1 MFRNHRTL
9 EEEKVESSQK
19 ITPYESYSTN
29 INIDNIDNIENN
41 TPSIINQNN
50 AINSSTIKTESNNG
64 KNSFKRS
71 FDGSLNNKKE
81 EDINKSKPNT
91 NIRSNNTLNHQTI
104 NNKVFKT
111 INITNKNPKKNI
123 LFRNQNLNLKLV
135 TLNKDEL
142 YNAFIFFQSL
152 ISRDEND
159 NINNVDYIKNK
170 LFEFASTKK
179 HNFFSETIEYNDNFD
194 ENENISDIQNYM
206 PIYYKSDRNPIIN
219 SNANEENNIN
229 LIKNYSFSYS
239 NNSKNKILRNNTRN
253 SLSRNMKNTIKSNSQ
268 IFNEY
273 LLIDGKMKDK
283 TLSPEKSKSFHHNYS
298 FDIRNKEKTELS
310 FNSIHEKDKT
320 KDKCIEIEN
329 NDILKYYN
337 NYNINSTCDFN
348 SYRKELEHTSP
359 LDNRLYKERI
369 LGKNFKKYTIEEDS
383 AFGPSSQ
390 KIKKLK
396 RFDSAYNSTK
406 RKANCIDLEDS
417 KIKKYLSKNNL
428 INEKI
433 IISPTKSNVYK
444 DINSE
449 NKKNK
454 YNLESKQ
461 PENVIHEI
469 KVNKKKSL
477 NNKEQLI
484 GEKIKELNDEIKKFK
499 EERNKVTL
507 LKEEY
512 EKLQTKLLKDIKD
525 FNIKKNI
532 YQKNN
537 KGDFDKFKGV
547 SQTETK
553 LIMSITQHN
562 QSLIVSNNKKKE
574 IIKLLKSRISELENI
589 IKVKNNDENNKK
601 IFQKVYELNKNFES
615 EHINIFT
622 KKNKNTKKK
631 NDESYLLKR
640 ARFNLKKNIGSNS
653 SEKIKRN
660 KFNNETINQTINNNI
675 NRYFDISLNKNMLKV
690 NNKKIMNISYN
701 QQNIKNNILNS
712 RLVNNNNPNINF
724 KKFYNNFNSNQNL
737 IKKSVLN
744 NNINSTSINN
754 RNNSINT
761 ALLNNQKVDKEV
773 YHTNLNIYEKLINKQ
788 REKDKNSKKININ
801 INSERDLYTKKKSV
815 KELKI
820 DILEKNRIKYDK
832 GKKFNLN
839 FNISDTKSSIKK
851 YQKSQGKSLIT
862 NRLESKNDASKKK
875 ANLNILNSS
884 KVKPKNYS
892 NNKKNTNV
900 IRSLTRNTTTIAE
913 IDKCK
918 DLKETNNSLDNQE
931 INKTVKTSINNK
943 CLNNN
948 INDNI
953 EEGTIFSEEEEN
965 DKLGYDFIIPEKYKN
980 YNGEITNTID
990 NDGKIINI
998 YDDNKKEIIFKSGVR
1013 KEIYIDGYQLIHF
1026 PNGDIKQKFVGKEE
1040 KIVYYYKDTSTVQ
1053 TTFKSGLNVFKF
1065 SNGQI
1070 EKHYPDGSRFIIYA
1084 NGIKRKMS
1092 KNGKEEM
1099 IIPEEQNKVNNEEN
1113 NKENENHKDN
1123 ELYDSRNVDKI
1134 EEFNSEKNINN
1145 KNDLLLSFIDIEQDD
1160 KK

>member
-9 EEEKVESSQK
+9 EEEKVGSSQK
-19 ITPYESYSTN
+19 IIPYESYSTN
-29 INIDNIDNIENN
+29 INIDNLDNIENN
-41 TPSIINQNN
+41 TQSTINQINV
-50 AINSSTIKTESNNG
+50 INSSTIQTDSNIG
-64 KNSFKRS
+64 KNPFKRS

-81 EDINKSKPNT
+81 EDINKSKPNI
-91 NIRSNNTLNHQTI
+91 NMRSNKTLNHQTI

-111 INITNKNPKKNI
+111 INIENKMPKKTI
-123 LFRNQNLNLKLV
+123 LLRNQNLNLKLV

-159 NINNVDYIKNK
+159 NLNNIDYIKNK
-170 LFEFASTKK
+170 LFEFVSTKK
-179 HNFFSETIEYNDNFD
+179 HNFLSETIEYNDNFD

-206 PIYYKSDRNPIIN
+206 PIYYKSDRDPIIN
-219 SNANEENNIN
+219 NNVHEENNNN
-229 LIKNYSFSYS
+229 LIKSYSFSYS
-239 NNSKNKILRNNTRN
+239 TNSKNKLFSNNMRN

-273 LLIDGKMKDK
+273 LLIDGKMKEK

-298 FDIRNKEKTELS
+298 FDLRNKEKNELS
-310 FNSIHEKDKT
+310 FNSIQEKDKT

-337 NYNINSTCDFN
+337 NYNINCTCDFN

-369 LGKNFKKYTIEEDS
+369 FGKNFKKYTIEEDS
-383 AFGPSSQ
+383 PFVHSTQ
-390 KIKKLK
+390 KVKKLK
-396 RFDSAYNSTK
+396 KFDSANSTIK
-406 RKANCIDLEDS
+406 RKENCIDIEGS

-433 IISPTKSNVYK
+433 IISPTKSNAYK
-444 DINSE
+444 SINSE

-469 KVNKKKSL
+469 KVNKKKTL

-537 KGDFDKFKGV
+537 KGELDKFKGV
-547 SQTETK
+547 SQSETK

-574 IIKLLKSRISELENI
+574 IIKLLKSRIYELENI
-589 IKVKNNDENNKK
+589 IKVKNNDENHKK
-601 IFQKVYELNKNFES
+601 IYQKMYELNKNFES

-622 KKNKNTKKK
+622 KKNKNIKKK

-640 ARFNLKKNIGSNS
+640 ARLNLKKNIECNS

-660 KFNNETINQTINNNI
+660 KLNNETINQTINNNI
-675 NRYFDISLNKNMLKV
+675 NRYFDSNINKNMFKV
-690 NNKKIMNISYN
+690 SNKKIMNISYN
-701 QQNIKNNILNS
+701 QQNIKSNILNS
-712 RLVNNNNPNINF
+712 RLVSNNNPNNNF

-737 IKKSVLN
+737 IKKSYLN

-761 ALLNNQKVDKEV
+761 PLLNNQKVDNED
-773 YHTNLNIYEKLINKQ
+773 YHTNLYIYEKLINKQ

-820 DILEKNRIKYDK
+820 DILEKNRNKYEK
-832 GKKFNLN
+832 GKKLNLN
-839 FNISDTKSSIKK
+839 FNISETKNNIKK
-851 YQKSQGKSLIT
+851 YQKSQGKNLIT
-862 NRLESKNDASKKK
+862 NRLESKNDISKKK

-884 KVKPKNYS
+884 KAKPKNYS
-892 NNKKNTNV
+892 NNKNSNV
-900 IRSLTRNTTTIAE
+900 IRTLTRNTATTAE
-913 IDKCK
+913 IDKIDKIK
-918 DLKETNNSLDNQE
+918 DLKETNNSLDNHE

-943 CLNNN
+943 FLNNN
-948 INDNI
+948 DNI
-953 EEGTIFSEEEEN
+953 DDGTIFSDEEEN
-965 DKLGYDFIIPEKYKN
+965 DKLGYDFVIPEKYKN

-1013 KEIYIDGYQLIHF
+1013 KEIYTDGYQLIHF
-1026 PNGDIKQKFVGKEE
+1026 PNGDIKQKYAGERE
-1040 KIVYYYKDTSTVQ
+1040 KIVYFYKDTNTVQ

-1099 IIPEEQNKVNNEEN
+1099 IIPEEQNKAKNEEN
-1113 NKENENHKDN
+1113 NKVNDNNDNILNDIKNNDKNED
-1123 ELYDSRNVDKI
+1123 I
-1134 EEFNSEKNINN
+1134 NSEKDIDDKNN
-1145 KNDLLLSFIDIEQDD
+1145 LLLSFMDIEQDN

>member
-1 MFRNHRTL
+1 MFRNRRTL

-19 ITPYESYSTN
+19 IIPYESYSTN
-29 INIDNIDNIENN
+29 INIDNLENN
-41 TPSIINQNN
+41 VQSIINPNN
-50 AINSSTIKTESNNG
+50 ELNSSTIKTESNIG

-71 FDGSLNNKKE
+71 FDGNLNNKKE
-81 EDINKSKPNT
+81 EDINKSKQNA
-91 NIRSNNTLNHQTI
+91 NLCSNKILNNQNI
-104 NNKVFKT
+104 NNKIFKT
-111 INITNKNPKKNI
+111 INITNKSNKVPKKNI
-123 LFRNQNLNLKLV
+123 LIREQNLNLKLV

-159 NINNVDYIKNK
+159 NLNNVDYIKNK
-170 LFEFASTKK
+170 LFEFTSTKK
-179 HNFFSETIEYNDNFD
+179 HNFFSETIEFNDNFE

-206 PIYYKSDRNPIIN
+206 PIYYKSDRDPIIN
-219 SNANEENNIN
+219 NANEENNTN
-229 LIKNYSFSYS
+229 LIKSYSFCYS
-239 NNSKNKILRNNTRN
+239 SNIKNKIFSYNARN

-298 FDIRNKEKTELS
+298 FDIRNKEKNELS
-310 FNSIHEKDKT
+310 FNSIQEKDKT

-329 NDILKYYN
+329 TDILKYYN
-337 NYNINSTCDFN
+337 NYNINCTCDFN

-359 LDNRLYKERI
+359 FDSRLYKERI
-369 LGKNFKKYTIEEDS
+369 FGKNFKKYTIEEDS
-383 AFGPSSQ
+383 ALESCSQ

-396 RFDSAYNSTK
+396 RFDSANSTTK
-406 RKANCIDLEDS
+406 RQNNCIDIEGS

-433 IISPTKSNVYK
+433 IISPTKSNIIK
-444 DINSE
+444 NINSE

-454 YNLESKQ
+454 FNLESKQ

-484 GEKIKELNDEIKKFK
+484 GEKIKELNAEIKKFK

-532 YQKNN
+532 YQKSN
-537 KGDFDKFKGV
+537 KGELDKFKGV

-574 IIKLLKSRISELENI
+574 IIKLLKSRIYELENI
-589 IKVKNNDENNKK
+589 IKVKNNDENHKK
-601 IFQKVYELNKNFES
+601 IFKKIYELNKNFES
-615 EHINIFT
+615 EHVNIFT
-622 KKNKNTKKK
+622 KKNKNIKKK

-640 ARFNLKKNIGSNS
+640 ARFNLKKNLESNS

-660 KFNNETINQTINNNI
+660 KLNNETINQTINNNNI
-675 NRYFDISLNKNMLKV
+675 NRYFDNNINKNMFKLN

-712 RLVNNNNPNINF
+712 RLVNNNNSNNNF
-724 KKFYNNFNSNQNL
+724 KKYYNNFNSNQNL
-737 IKKSVLN
+737 IKKSYLN

-754 RNNSINT
+754 RNNSINAT
-761 ALLNNQKVDKEV
+761 LLSNQKNENEV
-773 YHTNLNIYEKLINKQ
+773 YHTNLYIYEKLINKQ
-788 REKDKNSKKININ
+788 REKDKNNKKININ

-820 DILEKNRIKYDK
+820 DLLEKNRNKFDK
-832 GKKFNLN
+832 GKKLNLN
-839 FNISDTKSSIKK
+839 FNISDTKNSIKK
-851 YQKSQGKSLIT
+851 YQKSQGKNLIT

-875 ANLNILNSS
+875 TNLNILNSS
-884 KVKPKNYS
+884 KAKPKNYS
-892 NNKKNTNV
+892 NNKKSSNG

-913 IDKCK
+913 IDKSK
-918 DLKETNNSLDNQE
+918 DLKEVNNSLDNQE

-948 INDNI
+948 DNI
-953 EEGTIFSEEEEN
+953 GEGTNFNDEGEN
-965 DKLGYDFIIPEKYKN
+965 DKLGYDFVIPEKYKN

-998 YDDNKKEIIFKSGVR
+998 YSDNKKEIIFKSGVR
-1013 KEIYIDGYQLIHF
+1013 KEIYTDGYQLIHF
-1026 PNGDIKQKFVGKEE
+1026 PNGDMKQKFVGKGE
-1040 KIVYYYKDTSTVQ
+1040 KIVYYYKDTNTVQ

-1070 EKHYPDGSRFIIYA
+1070 EKHYPDGARFIIYA

-1099 IIPEEQNKVNNEEN
+1099 IIPEEQNKVKNEEN
-1113 NKENENHKDN
+1113 NKENESNNDN
-1123 ELYDSRNVDKI
+1123 LLNDSKTNDKKEDI
-1134 EEFNSEKNINN
+1134 NNENNIND
-1145 KNDLLLSFIDIEQDD
+1145 KNSLLLSFIDIEEDD

>member
-19 ITPYESYSTN
+19 IIPYENYSTN

-41 TPSIINQNN
+41 TQSIINQNN
-50 AINSSTIKTESNNG
+50 VINSSTIKTESNIG

-81 EDINKSKPNT
+81 EDINKSKQ
-91 NIRSNNTLNHQTI
+91 NIKLRSNKALNHQTI

-111 INITNKNPKKNI
+111 INITNKMPKKTI
-123 LFRNQNLNLKLV
+123 LFRNQNLNLKHV

-159 NINNVDYIKNK
+159 NLNNVDYIKNK
-170 LFEFASTKK
+170 LFEFVSTKK

-219 SNANEENNIN
+219 NTANEENNIN
-229 LIKNYSFSYS
+229 LIKSYSFSYS
-239 NNSKNKILRNNTRN
+239 TNNKNKILSNNTRN

-298 FDIRNKEKTELS
+298 FDIRNKEKNELS
-310 FNSIHEKDKT
+310 FNSIQEKDKT

-337 NYNINSTCDFN
+337 NYNINCTCDFN

-359 LDNRLYKERI
+359 FDNRLYKERI

-383 AFGPSSQ
+383 AFEPSSQ

-396 RFDSAYNSTK
+396 RFDSANSTTK
-406 RKANCIDLEDS
+406 RKTNCFDYEGS

-433 IISPTKSNVYK
+433 IISPTKSNIYK

-461 PENVIHEI
+461 PEVVIHEI

-537 KGDFDKFKGV
+537 KGDFDKTKGV

-574 IIKLLKSRISELENI
+574 IIKLLKSRIYELENM
-589 IKVKNNDENNKK
+589 IKVKNNDENHKK
-601 IFQKVYELNKNFES
+601 VFQKMYELNKNFES

-622 KKNKNTKKK
+622 KKNKNIKKK
-631 NDESYLLKR
+631 NDECYLLKR
-640 ARFNLKKNIGSNS
+640 ARFNLKKNIESNS

-675 NRYFDISLNKNMLKV
+675 GINRYFDSNINKNMFKV

-712 RLVNNNNPNINF
+712 RLVNNNNSNNNF

-737 IKKSVLN
+737 NKKSYLN

-761 ALLNNQKVDKEV
+761 ALLNNQKIDNEV
-773 YHTNLNIYEKLINKQ
+773 YHTNLHIYEKLINKQ

-839 FNISDTKSSIKK
+839 FNISDAKNNIKK
-851 YQKSQGKSLIT
+851 YQKSQGKNLIT
-862 NRLESKNDASKKK
+862 NRLESKNDANKKK
-875 ANLNILNSS
+875 ANFNILNSS
-884 KVKPKNYS
+884 KAKPKNYS
-892 NNKKNTNV
+892 NNKKNINA

-931 INKTVKTSINNK
+931 INKTVKTSVINK

-948 INDNI
+948 GNDNI
-953 EEGTIFSEEEEN
+953 EDGTNFSDEEEN
-965 DKLGYDFIIPEKYKN
+965 DKFGYDFVIPEKYKN

-998 YDDNKKEIIFKSGVR
+998 FDDNKKEIIFKSGVR
-1013 KEIYIDGYQLIHF
+1013 KEIYTDGYQLIHF
-1026 PNGDIKQKFVGKEE
+1026 PNGDIKQKFVGKGE
-1040 KIVYYYKDTSTVQ
+1040 KIVYYYKDTNTVQ

-1099 IIPEEQNKVNNEEN
+1099 IIPEDQNKIDNEEI
-1113 NKENENHKDN
+1113 NKENELNNIKKI
-1123 ELYDSRNVDKI
+1123 DKNGDI
-1134 EEFNSEKNINN
+1134 YSEKNIDEQNN
-1145 KNDLLLSFIDIEQDD
+1145 LLLSFIDIEQDD